1 MSFRRL
7 QFPPKNEGKQINLR
21 YHSSKI
27 EFVSSFFGGIKD
39 TIICFR
45 DSLTFRI
52 ECGVTNQSSSIIDFQ
67 WFPLCIKINAVCLV
81 MHYANWLIESQ
92 VWELLFN
99 LAFQLIIELE
109 SSTERE
115 KKSVANCHTDAT

>member
-1 MSFRRL
+1 MKGFSQRILQEIMKKNNTWNIRRL
-7 QFPPKNEGKQINLR
+7 VDDSFVPSFKQPSVL
-21 YHSSKI
+21 YCKLTD
-27 EFVSSFFGGIKD
+27 FL
-39 TIICFR
+39 ICFR

-109 SSTERE
+109 SSTER
-115 KKSVANCHTDAT
+115 